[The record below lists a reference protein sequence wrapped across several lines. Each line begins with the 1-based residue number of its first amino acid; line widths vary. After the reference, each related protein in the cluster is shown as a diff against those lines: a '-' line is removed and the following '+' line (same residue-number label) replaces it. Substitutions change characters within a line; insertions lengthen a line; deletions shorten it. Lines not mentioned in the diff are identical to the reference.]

1 MNLQILEL
9 LGIEVTDQK
18 DNYLGTI
25 EYMDNLS
32 IQNNS
37 DSKELTSGP
46 KMAVLHTV
54 SSNYKSEVSGSA
66 VASTDLFTLL
76 FGETPIKSDTTVMF
90 ATEKGLIP
98 SANKVVLQQTPV
110 TANKKIY
117 VFDTTQAGERVE
129 LALGDPTSDPTKYS
143 IGGTGSKEITVNT
156 AVKSV
161 KVSYHYT
168 TKGLEFAKKAKET
181 PAVKMYALAKYVN
194 LDTKI
199 EDAAVFE
206 MLNAKVDPN
215 FSVSAS
221 NEDMAKIDLSIKA
234 NLDTA
239 TGKSW
244 SLKIKTA

>member
-9 LGIEVTDQK
+9 LGIEVTDQN

-25 EYMDNLS
+25 EYMDNLA

-76 FGETPIKSDTTVMF
+76 FGEAPIKSDTTVMF
-90 ATEKGLIP
+90 TTEKGLMP

-110 TANKKIY
+110 TTGKKIY
-117 VFDTTQAGERVE
+117 VFDTTKAGERVE
-129 LALGDPTSDPTKYS
+129 LSLGDPTSDPTKYS
-143 IGGTGSKEITVNT
+143 VGGNGKEITVNT
-156 AVKSV
+156 GVKSV

-221 NEDMAKIDLSIKA
+221 NDDMAKIDMSIKA

-244 SLKIKTA
+244 SLKIKTI

>member
-9 LGIEVTDQK
+9 LGVEITDQK
-18 DNYLGTI
+18 DVYLGTI
-25 EYMDNLS
+25 EYMDNLN
-32 IQNNS
+32 IQNSS
-37 DSKELTSGP
+37 DTQELTSGP

-76 FGETPIKSDTTVMF
+76 FGEAPITSDTTVMF
-90 ATEKGLIP
+90 ATEKGLVP
-98 SANKVVLQQTPV
+98 SANKVVLKETPV
-110 TANKKIY
+110 TNKKMY
-117 VFDTTQAGERVE
+117 VFNTTKAGERVE
-129 LALGDPTSDPTKYS
+129 LELGDPTTDPKKYS
-143 IGGTGSKEITVNT
+143 IGGSNSKEITVNT

-161 KVSYHYT
+161 KASYHYT
-168 TKGLEFAKKAKET
+168 TKGMEFAKKAKET

-221 NEDMAKIDLSIKA
+221 NADMAKIDITIKA
-234 NLDTA
+234 NLDLA
-239 TGKSW
+239 TEKSW
-244 SLKIKTA
+244 SLKIATE

>member
-18 DNYLGTI
+18 DVYLGTI

-32 IQNNS
+32 IQNSS

-46 KMAVLHTV
+46 KMSVLHTV

-90 ATEKGLIP
+90 TTEKGLIP
-98 SANKVVLQQTPV
+98 SANKVVLQETPLS
-110 TANKKIY
+110 NKKMY
-117 VFDTTQAGERVE
+117 VFDTTKAGERVE
-129 LALGDPTSDPTKYS
+129 LSLGDPTSDPTKYS
-143 IGGTGSKEITVNT
+143 VGGSGKEVTVNT

-161 KVSYHYT
+161 KVSYHYS
-168 TKGLEFAKKAKET
+168 TKGVEFAKKAKDT

-199 EDAAVFE
+199 EDSAVFE

-221 NEDMAKIDLSIKA
+221 NEDMAKIDISIKA
-234 NLDTA
+234 NLDTQ